1 MFPFIPFQLAR
12 LPCLTAS
19 YRYGHWSTVYSRGM
33 TWPSRSEWYGVFCE
47 WNVSTKETAVVCE
60 RGMSEEAISQERLSA
75 ARRKKMWAKMY
86 TWRLIIRKSVFQ
98 LTWFDIA
105 DVTFRRFLLLIQLWN
120 RLGNRLASFFRLL
133 SYVPPFFSI
142 SGWISWRKLKCS
154 FPDVECYVI

>member
-1 MFPFIPFQLAR
+1 MLASPESTWITSSTTMR
-12 LPCLTAS
+12 ALTFSLWRKAT
-19 YRYGHWSTVYSRGM
+19 REKHHAPAAFVM
-33 TWPSRSEWYGVFCE
+33 
-47 WNVSTKETAVVCE
+47 VVCK
-60 RGMSEEAISQERLSA
+60 SA
-75 ARRKKMWAKMY
+75 HPGFGCRMEY
-86 TWRLIIRKSVFQ
+86 IRKSVFQ

-154 FPDVECYVI
+154 FPDDIVIWSLGPAESTFFSFSSANTCMGHV